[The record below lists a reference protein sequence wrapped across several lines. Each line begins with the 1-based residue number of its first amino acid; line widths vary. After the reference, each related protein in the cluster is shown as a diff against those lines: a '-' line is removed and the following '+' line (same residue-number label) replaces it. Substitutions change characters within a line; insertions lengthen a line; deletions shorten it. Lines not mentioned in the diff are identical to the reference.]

1 MERASLVRLLLFG
14 VVAIFAAQYLFPGLF
29 GGEEASPEQPF
40 FGRIG
45 YESAPEERTEP
56 TLCTVEGNRY
66 RAELSTRGASLQHL
80 FLTDAKYTK
89 ADSDQPIDLVTTER
103 DYAAPLRTDLRLPCQ
118 YEDREVEVDG
128 KKTKRLTCVPAG
140 EADQVDFNNLDWQL
154 TEAAPGRC
162 VFTYEGDGV
171 ALTKTIAAT
180 ERPFELTVAL
190 EVTNKADSARKHR
203 LTVEQT
209 DWRSQEQVEGSLG
222 RISELETKVE
232 AHAAGSTERLLPGE
246 FDPDEFDPDDGFI
259 PEGWLRVPGSPSWV
273 AVSSSFFTKALF
285 PLEGPEAPAGDLL
298 IEQHWDRDKYTSKGN
313 DPDPTFVYRARLA
326 YPLRSLEPNASARYE
341 VLAFVGPKER
351 QALHAAGGTDRDL
364 EADELLDLGF
374 FGVIG
379 NLLVAYLY
387 WLYDLVGT
395 WGWAICLL
403 TITVKL
409 LLFPLSITQ
418 IKSAFGMRKL
428 KPQLDEL
435 NAKYKD
441 DVQQRTL
448 KMQELMRKNNV
459 TNPMLGCLP
468 LLLQMPVWFALYQ
481 ALQTAVELY
490 HTPFGPFIP
499 DLSAPGKY
507 FIIPAALG
515 ASSFLQQHLM
525 PMQGDPLQQ
534 KMMKYFMP
542 AMFTAFML
550 FLPAGLG
557 IYFLTNTWLGI
568 VQQLAV
574 ERYYKAREAREGQSA
589 PVAESSEKKDEPGP
603 GKGGKGK
610 GKGKGKGGKGPRSA
624 VVEPS

>member
-1 MERASLVRLLLFG
+1 MERANLVRLLLVG
-14 VVAIFAAQYLFPGLF
+14 VVAIFAVQYF
-29 GGEEASPEQPF
+29 GVFGKDEPSPEQPF
-40 FGRIG
+40 YGRLG
-45 YESAPEERTEP
+45 YESAPPERSEP
-56 TLCTVEGNRY
+56 ALCPLEGNRF
-66 RAELSTRGASLQHL
+66 RAELTSRGGALKHVY
-80 FLTDAKYTK
+80 LTDPKYT
-89 ADSDQPIDLVTTER
+89 ATDSDQPIDLVTTTSEW
-103 DYAAPLRTDLRLPCQ
+103 AAPLRTDLRFPCHF
-118 YEDREVEVDG
+118 ENLELEREGGEKERRIV
-128 KKTKRLTCVPAG
+128 CAPAG
-140 EADQVDFNNLDWQL
+140 EADQVDYNNLDWKLAEQ
-154 TEAAPGRC
+154 APGRC
-162 VFTYEGDGV
+162 IFTYESAHV
-171 ALTKTIAAT
+171 ALTKTIVAT
-180 ERPFELTVAL
+180 ERPFELSVVL
-190 EVTNKADSARKHR
+190 EIENRADQPRKHR

-209 DWRSQEQVEGSLG
+209 DWRHKEEVEGSLG
-222 RISELETKVE
+222 RRAELETLVE
-232 AHAAGSTERLLPGE
+232 AHVVGDTERLSPSD
-246 FDPDEFDPDDGFI
+246 FDADEFDPEEGFTS
-259 PEGWLRVPGSPSWV
+259 EGWKRLLGNPSWA

-285 PLEGPEAPAGDLL
+285 PLEAPETPVAELL
-298 IEQHWDRDKYTSKGN
+298 IEHHWDRQKYKSQSA
-313 DPDPTFVYRARLA
+313 DPDPTYVYRARLA
-326 YPLRSLEPNASARYE
+326 YPLRSLEPKATARYE
-341 VLAFVGPKER
+341 LLAFVGPKER
-351 QALHAAGGTDRDL
+351 QALHAAGGAGTRL
-364 EADELLDLGF
+364 EADELLDLGY

-379 NLLVAYLY
+379 NLLIAYLY
-387 WLYDLVGT
+387 WLHRLVGT

-403 TITVKL
+403 TITVKMV
-409 LLFPLSITQ
+409 LFPLSITQ

-568 VQQLAV
+568 LQQLAV
-574 ERYYKAREAREGQSA
+574 ERYYKAREAKESA
-589 PVAESSEKKDEPGP
+589 AVAEAPEQPKKDEPAP
-603 GKGGKGK
+603 S
-610 GKGKGKGGKGPRSA
+610 KGKGKGGKGKGGKGTRSA
-624 VVEPS
+624 VVEPTS